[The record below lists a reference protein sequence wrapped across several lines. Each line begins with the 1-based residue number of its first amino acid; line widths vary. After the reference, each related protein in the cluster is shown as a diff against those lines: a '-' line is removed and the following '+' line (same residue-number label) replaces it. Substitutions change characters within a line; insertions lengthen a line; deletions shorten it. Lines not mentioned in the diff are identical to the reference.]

1 MGWSTEGPSEMPL
14 PESQQGGL
22 GRSSPTLDFS
32 RDVGGAGGGVKQ
44 WNMRRWEGILNLGL
58 CTTCWCPSLPCP
70 PVCLVEASGKGSAVI
85 ERQPR
90 SPTSSSNKTG
100 PCLSLGFIG

>member
-58 CTTCWCPSLPCP
+58 SISALPSRLP
-70 PVCLVEASGKGSAVI
+70 GG
-85 ERQPR
+85 
-90 SPTSSSNKTG
+90 
-100 PCLSLGFIG
+100 SLGKRECSD